1 MNSSR
6 LSLEFL
12 RRISRPRHSTKSK
25 VASISDYIEWQSALL
40 TSEQL
45 DKLRA
50 ELPLLNFRLPAMAAA
65 RFPRLPRQL
74 KLLVSFFGHTFDQA
88 FPAKSDASRKE
99 AAFAIRYWMKESDII
114 PDFVPEIG
122 YADDSLIVRTVLR
135 RHQEVFRDYCLFRN
149 ISWPKIGVAP

>member
-12 RRISRPRHSTKSK
+12 RRLSRPRRSAKSK
-25 VASISDYIEWQSALL
+25 VASISDYIEWQSAML

-50 ELPLLNFRLPAMAAA
+50 DLPSLDFRLPAMAVA

-74 KLLVSFFGHTFDQA
+74 KLLVSFFEHTFDQV
-88 FPAKSDASRKE
+88 FPSESDASRRE
-99 AAFAIRYWMKESDII
+99 AAFAIRYWAKESDII

-122 YADDSLIVRTVLR
+122 YGDDSLIVRTVLQ

-149 ISWPKIGVAP
+149 ISWPKIGVGP